1 MTVMTQATGRP
12 VAERAPRAAEEPGPP
27 AKAQRRQFPAAYKL
41 AVLEEIDGLAGAPG
55 AVGAVLRREG
65 LYSSHLV
72 DWRRQRAAGARA
84 GLSVRRGRPL
94 ADPLLRE
101 VGRLRQEN
109 TRLKE
114 RLAKAERVIDV
125 QGKVSALLH
134 DLARESAGGNRPA

>member
-1 MTVMTQATGRP
+1 MTVMTTGARGA
-12 VAERAPRAAEEPGPP
+12 VGGLEAREAVEPGPP
-27 AKAQRRQFPAAYKL
+27 AKATRRQFTAAYKL
-41 AVLEEIDGLAGAPG
+41 AVLEEIDQLEGPPG

-72 DWRRQRAAGARA
+72 DWRRQRTAGTLA
-84 GLSVRRGRPL
+84 GLSSRRGRPPQ
-94 ADPLLRE
+94 DPLLRE

-134 DLARESAGGNRPA
+134 DLARESAEGSRPS